1 MPEGG
6 EGALV
11 VVPGGSEVGTSTVG
25 GVHTPSCLG
34 GGGSRDGCV
43 HTYKH
48 THMTQ
53 KGNGTHTVR
62 KMGPTFM

>member
-6 EGALV
+6 ESALV

-34 GGGSRDGCV
+34 GGGSRDGQDTNTFTCA
-43 HTYKH
+43 HAR
-48 THMTQ
+48 THINDTERQ
-53 KGNGTHTVR
+53 
-62 KMGPTFM
+62 

>member
-6 EGALV
+6 ESALV

-34 GGGSRDGCV
+34 GGGAEMDKTQTHSHV
-43 HTYKH
+43 HTHEH
-48 THMTQ
+48 TEMTQ
-53 KGNGTHTVR
+53 TW
-62 KMGPTFM
+62 